1 MSDMTLKFPYMYTTV
16 YDPVTGQVDLT
27 EFESYESKIVA
38 EARNI
43 VDTYADDVQVEP
55 FTGEDSI
62 RNAEALPID
71 DREGMREVLREIDLR
86 NYKPLYSKE
95 DFEMSGKAWKESTL
109 NEDELISL
117 IQKLR
122 KDDSGTGKSNIEYMS
137 NYKVKD
143 KTPYFNM
150 NTSFREQLMAEKEEE
165 EKEYYSNKNEYDE
178 CNSYYASSSNRFL
191 NEIDKLK

>member
-1 MSDMTLKFPYMYTTV
+1 MSDMSMKFPFMYTTV
-16 YDPVTGQVDLT
+16 YEPLTGEVHLT
-27 EFESYESKIVA
+27 EFENYES
-38 EARNI
+38 
-43 VDTYADDVQVEP
+43 
-55 FTGEDSI
+55 
-62 RNAEALPID
+62 NAEALPID